1 MDRPVVSRFRPTVV
15 VGLVY
20 ASSAVVWASFS
31 LLSVSLPFRFQAL
44 GLSVVQYGLAIA
56 VFALGMLVTET
67 VWGVLAFRIGNL
79 RTVLALGILVLALY
93 FAIAMSTSFGALLVS
108 LGLFGAVIIYPV
120 PLFRWMAMIA
130 GGPGTEGTGTGRYG
144 LFFGGGM
151 VVGSALGPLVYST
164 WGFETLMLVVLGT
177 YATGLALM
185 ALLPWQEARLPRA
198 ERGTYSLVRRV
209 LTGPFLFA
217 SLLAVLSYLAF
228 TLVVNFLQLYS
239 VGTFHGTDADAGY
252 VIGLARATLLIAGF
266 VLGGVVDRF
275 RPLRSM
281 PFAFL
286 LITLGALGTWFSS
299 SYLEMVGATIV
310 LAAGMGW
317 LTAGLLP
324 LALDTM
330 PLPLQGTAVGLF
342 GSFEDLGLLVGP
354 IILSAVYAAY
364 GVGAMFLL
372 VAVLALAGAALAGAV
387 WLARWGPWQASRA
400 APSEPRGPSG

>member
-1 MDRPVVSRFRPTVV
+1 VVTRFRPTVV

-20 ASSAVVWASFS
+20 SSTAVVWASYS

-44 GLSVVQYGLAIA
+44 GLSVVQYGVAIA

-79 RTVLALGILVLALY
+79 RTILALGVLVLALY
-93 FAIAMSTSFGALLVS
+93 LAIAMSTSFVALVVS
-108 LGLFGAVIIYPV
+108 LGLFGALVIYPV

-144 LFFGGGM
+144 LFFGSGM
-151 VVGSALGPLVYST
+151 VVGSALGPFVYAT
-164 WGFETLMLVVLGT
+164 LGFATLMVVVLGT

-198 ERGTYSLVRRV
+198 ERGTLSLVRRV
-209 LTGPFLFA
+209 MTAPFLFA
-217 SLLAVLSYLAF
+217 SLLAVVSFLAL
-228 TLVVNFLQLYS
+228 TLIVNFLQLYS
-239 VGTFHGTDADAGY
+239 VGTFHGTQADAGY
-252 VIGLARATLLIAGF
+252 VIGLARATLLVAGF

-281 PFAFL
+281 PFGFL
-286 LITLGALGTWFSS
+286 LIALGALGTWLSGT
-299 SYLEMVGATIV
+299 YAEMVGATIV

-317 LTAGLLP
+317 LSAGLLP

-330 PLPLQGTAVGLF
+330 PVPLQGTAVGVF
-342 GSFEDLGLLVGP
+342 GSFEDLGLLIGP
-354 IILSAVYAAY
+354 IVISAAYAAY
-364 GVGAMFLL
+364 GVGAIFLL
-372 VAVLALAGAALAGAV
+372 VAVLALAAAVLAGVA
-387 WLARWGPWQASRA
+387 WAARWGPWRSS
-400 APSEPRGPSG
+400 PSTSSEPSPHSG